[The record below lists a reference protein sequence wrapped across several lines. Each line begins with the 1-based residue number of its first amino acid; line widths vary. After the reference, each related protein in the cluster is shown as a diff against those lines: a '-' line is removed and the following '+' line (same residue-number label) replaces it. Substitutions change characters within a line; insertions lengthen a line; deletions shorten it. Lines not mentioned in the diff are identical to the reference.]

1 MRDLENI
8 SVTFYSQPDEAKVVS
23 SDEIEIPLDNA
34 KSKEKVNKSVLDAP
48 DSDALSIYMR
58 QMSVSQLLTHDEEL
72 AYAMEYDQI
81 MMQFRSTLY
90 RLGFVATEHLR
101 LIVDMEIDA
110 IDNNFIIR
118 YDDRKKADVTPEM
131 ILLDLKTW
139 ANNIEKK
146 YKQLKTAYHRQEEVK
161 KLEKLR
167 IDLAQILLKY
177 LLKHEYLTEWDEV
190 ASSYLKEI
198 GLSKKVNKAI
208 KASDIKLS
216 EAKQAFITEKLLMD
230 LSDFHSLM
238 GELQSIRQRAD
249 KVRQKIL
256 EGNLRLVISVAK
268 KFQSRGLPLNDLI
281 QEGNLGL
288 MKAVDKFDYR
298 RKHKFSTYATWWI
311 KQTISRAI
319 ADQARVIR
327 IPVHMIATLNQ
338 IFHAEQRL
346 LQEHGKEPTSEELAA
361 ELDMPIERVRSL
373 KKMAQQPVSLQAP
386 VSKGSPS
393 LIEDL
398 LLSPDGED
406 PVKDAAYS
414 MLKEKIE
421 EVFSTLT
428 EREQQVLRMRY
439 GLHGE
444 KPGTLEEVGQHFQLT
459 RERIRQ
465 IEIKAIE
472 KLRDPERRK
481 YLDGYFN

>member
-1 MRDLENI
+1 MHFMEKFNCYFAPHDDSFPEEDLPE
-8 SVTFYSQPDEAKVVS
+8 
-23 SDEIEIPLDNA
+23 EIPEDN
-34 KSKEKVNKSVLDAP
+34 SFDTIEKDQQFDPMA

-58 QMSVSQLLTHDEEL
+58 QMSASPLLTVEEEL
-72 AYAMEYDQI
+72 TYAKDYDEI
-81 MMQFRSTLY
+81 MMSFREKIC
-90 RLGFVATEHLR
+90 RLGFVALEHMR
-101 LIVDMEIDA
+101 IIAEMEIDA

-118 YDDRKKADVTPEM
+118 YDQNKKAEVTPKM
-131 ILLDLKTW
+131 ILLGLNEWGAGIKDLYQRLNKSFAKDPQNQKLDDLRTKL
-139 ANNIEKK
+139 AD
-146 YKQLKTAYHRQEEVK
+146 QLMR
-161 KLEKLR
+161 
-167 IDLAQILLKY
+167 Y
-177 LLKHEYLTEWDEV
+177 LLKHDYLMEWYEV
-190 ASSYLKEI
+190 SLAYLKEM
-198 GLSKKVNKAI
+198 GLNTKLKPGKVDSKLQIPQKK
-208 KASDIKLS
+208 K
-216 EAKQAFITEKLLMD
+216 EFIAGKILM
-230 LSDFHSLM
+230 SIADFHSLM
-238 GELQSIRQRAD
+238 CSLQNIRDRAD
-249 KVRQKIL
+249 QVRKKIL

-268 KFQSRGLPLNDLI
+268 RFQSRGLPLIDLI

-311 KQTISRAI
+311 KQTVSRAI

-338 IFHAEQRL
+338 IFYAEQRL
-346 LQEHGKEPTSEELAA
+346 LQEFGREPTSEELAK
-361 ELDMPIERVRSL
+361 ELDMPRERVRSL
-373 KKMAQQPVSLQAP
+373 LKMAQQPVSLQAP
-386 VSKGSPS
+386 IVQGSPS

-398 LLSPDGED
+398 LLSPGGDD
-406 PVKDAAYS
+406 PIKDAAYS
-414 MLKEKIE
+414 MLKEKIQ

-444 KPGTLEEVGQHFQLT
+444 TPRTLEEVGLFFQLT

-465 IEIKAIE
+465 IEIKAME